1 MVTTPSTIALEKGAV
16 KPAQPEQTASNKA
29 TTLIESLIQTPSLPS
44 GTTISPQL
52 QQVGTNELITTP
64 GVSGQV
70 VAATPTV
77 TAAPTI
83 AGAAPTA
90 AQVTTAT
97 TITTTPIPSQTMAN
111 ALKLH
116 TESNRSIFLS
126 IFGVILQ
133 SRPSFSRLRQPCQL
147 HTTPNQKPVQ
157 QCSPRRRTHQQLL

>member
-1 MVTTPSTIALEKGAV
+1 MVTTPDTVALQKGAV

-29 TTLIESLIQTPSLPS
+29 TTLIESLIQTPTLPS

-64 GVSGQV
+64 GISGQV
-70 VAATPTV
+70 TAAAPTV

-97 TITTTPIPSQTMAN
+97 TMPTYGQYTGTQVAGAIPTMAG
-111 ALKLH
+111 AAG
-116 TESNRSIFLS
+116 TVTAPAVAQAGTITD
-126 IFGVILQ
+126 
-133 SRPSFSRLRQPCQL
+133 PA
-147 HTTPNQKPVQ
+147 TPACV
-157 QCSPRRRTHQQLL
+157 